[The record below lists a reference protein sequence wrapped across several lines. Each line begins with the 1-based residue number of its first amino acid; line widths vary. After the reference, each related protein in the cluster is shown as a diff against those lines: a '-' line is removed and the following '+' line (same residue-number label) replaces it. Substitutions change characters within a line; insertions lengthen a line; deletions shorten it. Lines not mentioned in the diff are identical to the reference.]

1 MDIASTTARF
11 FLAAVVVLVV
21 CRLVT
26 MVMRRIGQPPVIG
39 EMVAGV
45 LLGPSLLGLV
55 LPGVQ
60 DALFPD
66 SVRPM
71 LYVVSHIGL
80 VAFMFEVGHEF
91 KSRRVRGVG
100 RAAGMISAAGVTAPL
115 LLGMVLV
122 FTIGNHSGVLASGIP
137 LWVSALFVGVTLAIT
152 AFPMLARIIS
162 ERGLTKTRYGSL
174 SMACGALDDGVAWVL
189 LAVVVAAATGD
200 PSHIVMTAGGSV
212 LFVLF
217 LAFVGRPVLAWV
229 FNRKPALPVE
239 QLVLVSAIGLFAAAW
254 YTDTIGL
261 YSVFG
266 GFCLGFVFPSG
277 PVADRVV
284 GMISPVTKTVFLP
297 LFFAYSGLNTQF
309 GLLVSP
315 TLLLLSLAFIVAAI
329 AGKFGG
335 CLAAARLAGERRDV
349 AVRVGVLMNARG
361 LMQLIAL
368 NVGLQQGIATP
379 ALFSALVLVAMVT
392 TIMTS
397 PWLSY
402 LDRREPGKPSHAG
415 ESVEPSRTLT
425 ASAPDDEG
433 EPG

>member
-1 MDIASTTARF
+1 MDIAATTARF

-21 CRLVT
+21 CRGVT
-26 MVMRRIGQPPVIG
+26 VLMRRIGQPPVIG
-39 EMVAGV
+39 EMIAGV

-66 SVRPM
+66 EVRPM

-91 KSRRVRGVG
+91 KAHRVRGVG
-100 RAAGMISAAGVTAPL
+100 RSATMISAAGVTVPL
-115 LLGMVLV
+115 LLGVLLV
-122 FTIGNHSGVLASGIP
+122 VTVGDQAGVLAGGVP
-137 LWVSALFVGVTLAIT
+137 LWASALFVGVTLAIT

-162 ERGLTKTRYGSL
+162 ERGLTGTRFGSL
-174 SMACGALDDGVAWVL
+174 ALACGALDDAVAWVL
-189 LAVVVAAATGD
+189 LAVVIGSATGE
-200 PSHIVMTAGGSV
+200 PGRILVTAGGSV

-217 LAFVGRPVLAWV
+217 VAFVARPALAWV
-229 FNRKPALPVE
+229 FGRRGMTTE
-239 QLVLVSAIGLFAAAW
+239 QLVLVTAVVLFAAAW

-266 GFCLGFVFPSG
+266 GFCLGYVFPSG
-277 PVADRVV
+277 QVADRVV
-284 GMISPVTKTVFLP
+284 ASISPVTKTVFLP

-315 TLLLLSLAFIVAAI
+315 ALLLLSAAFILAAI
-329 AGKFGG
+329 VGKFGG
-335 CLAAARLAGERRDV
+335 CLGAARLAGEKRGD

-368 NVGLQQGIATP
+368 NVGLQTGIATP
-379 ALFSALVLVAMVT
+379 ALFSALVLVALVT
-392 TIMTS
+392 TIMTA
-397 PWLSY
+397 PWLSF
-402 LDRREPGKPSHAG
+402 LDRRESTKSTY
-415 ESVEPSRTLT
+415 VEHPVNQSRTLT
-425 ASAPDDEG
+425 ASHPDDEG
-433 EPG
+433 EP

>member
-11 FLAAVVVLVV
+11 FLAAVVVLVA
-21 CRLVT
+21 CRGVT
-26 MVMRRIGQPPVIG
+26 VLMRRIGQPPVIG
-39 EMVAGV
+39 EMIAGV
-45 LLGPSLLGLV
+45 LLGPSLLGWV
-55 LPGVQ
+55 FPGVQ

-66 SVRPM
+66 AVRPM

-91 KSRRVRGVG
+91 KSQRVRGVG
-100 RAAGMISAAGVTAPL
+100 RSAGLISSAGVTLPL
-115 LLGMVLV
+115 LLGILLVLSV
-122 FTIGNHSGVLASGIP
+122 GNQSSVLAPGVP

-162 ERGLTKTRYGSL
+162 ERGLTGTRFGSL
-174 SMACGALDDGVAWVL
+174 AMACGALDDGVAWVL
-189 LAVVVAAATGD
+189 LAVVVGAATGD
-200 PSHIVMTAGGSV
+200 PSHIVMTAGGTV

-217 LAFVGRPVLAWV
+217 LAFVARPALAWV
-229 FNRKPALPVE
+229 FNRRGMATE
-239 QLVLVSAIGLFAAAW
+239 QLVLVTAVGLFAAAW

-266 GFCLGFVFPSG
+266 GFCLGYVFPSG

-284 GMISPVTKTVFLP
+284 ASISPVTKTVFLP

-309 GLLVSP
+309 GLLGSP
-315 TLLLLSLAFIVAAI
+315 ALLLLSLAFVLAAI
-329 AGKFGG
+329 VGKFGG
-335 CLAAARLAGERRDV
+335 CFTAARLAGEPRSV
-349 AVRVGVLMNARG
+349 AMRVGVLMNARG

-368 NVGLQQGIATP
+368 NVGLQNGIATP
-379 ALFSALVLVAMVT
+379 SLFSALVLVALVT
-392 TIMTS
+392 TIMTA
-397 PWLSY
+397 PWLSF
-402 LDRREPGKPSHAG
+402 LDRREPAKTPHVE

-433 EPG
+433 DPG

>member
-11 FLAAVVVLVV
+11 FLAAVVVLVA
-21 CRLVT
+21 CRGVT
-26 MVMRRIGQPPVIG
+26 VLMRRIGQPPVIG
-39 EMVAGV
+39 EMIAGV
-45 LLGPSLLGLV
+45 LLGPSLLGWV
-55 LPGVQ
+55 FPGVQ

-66 SVRPM
+66 AVRPM

-91 KSRRVRGVG
+91 KSQRVRGVG
-100 RAAGMISAAGVTAPL
+100 RSAGLISSAGVTLPL
-115 LLGMVLV
+115 LLGILLV
-122 FTIGNHSGVLASGIP
+122 VGVGNQSSVLAPGVP

-162 ERGLTKTRYGSL
+162 ERGLTGTRFGSL
-174 SMACGALDDGVAWVL
+174 AMACGALDDGVAWVL
-189 LAVVVAAATGD
+189 LAVVVGAATGD
-200 PSHIVMTAGGSV
+200 PSHIVMTAGGTV

-217 LAFVGRPVLAWV
+217 LAFVARPALAWV
-229 FNRKPALPVE
+229 FNRRGMATE
-239 QLVLVSAIGLFAAAW
+239 QLVLVTAVGLFAAAW

-266 GFCLGFVFPSG
+266 GFCLGYVFPSG

-284 GMISPVTKTVFLP
+284 ASISPVTKTVFLP

-309 GLLVSP
+309 GLLGSP
-315 TLLLLSLAFIVAAI
+315 ALLLLSLAFVLAAI
-329 AGKFGG
+329 VGKFGG
-335 CLAAARLAGERRDV
+335 CFTAARLAGEPRSV
-349 AVRVGVLMNARG
+349 AMRVGVLMNARG

-368 NVGLQQGIATP
+368 NVGLQNGIATP
-379 ALFSALVLVAMVT
+379 SLFSALVLVALVT
-392 TIMTS
+392 TIMTA
-397 PWLSY
+397 PWLSF
-402 LDRREPGKPSHAG
+402 LDRREPAKTPHVE

-433 EPG
+433 DPG

>member
-1 MDIASTTARF
+1 MDIAATTARF

-21 CRLVT
+21 CRAVT
-26 MVMRRIGQPPVIG
+26 VLMRRIGQPPVIG

-55 LPGVQ
+55 FPGVQ

-91 KSRRVRGVG
+91 KSQRVRGVG
-100 RAAGMISAAGVTAPL
+100 RSASLISTAGVTVPL
-115 LLGMVLV
+115 LLGILLV
-122 FTIGNHSGVLASGIP
+122 VTLGNPSGVLAPGIP

-162 ERGLTKTRYGSL
+162 ERGLTGTRFGSL
-174 SMACGALDDGVAWVL
+174 AMACGALDDGVAWVL
-189 LAVVVAAATGD
+189 LAVVVGAATGD
-200 PSHIVMTAGGSV
+200 PSHILMTAGGTV
-212 LFVLF
+212 LFILF
-217 LAFVGRPVLAWV
+217 LAFVGKPLLAWV
-229 FNRKPALPVE
+229 FGRRDLPVE
-239 QLVLVSAIGLFAAAW
+239 QLIVVTAVALFAAAW
-254 YTDTIGL
+254 FTDTIGL

-266 GFCLGFVFPSG
+266 GFCLGYVFPSG
-277 PVADRVV
+277 QVADRVV
-284 GMISPVTKTVFLP
+284 AAISPVTKTVFLP

-315 TLLLLSLAFIVAAI
+315 TLLLMSLAFILAAI
-329 AGKFGG
+329 VGKFGG
-335 CLAAARLAGERRDV
+335 CLAAARLVGEPRPV
-349 AVRVGVLMNARG
+349 AIRVGVLMNARG

-368 NVGLQQGIATP
+368 NVGLQNGIATP
-379 ALFSALVLVAMVT
+379 ALFSALVLVALVT
-392 TIMTS
+392 TIMTA
-397 PWLSY
+397 PWLSF
-402 LDRREPGKPSHAG
+402 LDRREPGKPSHV
-415 ESVEPSRTLT
+415 EQSVEPSRTLT
-425 ASAPDDEG
+425 ASGPDDEG

>member
-1 MDIASTTARF
+1 MDIAATTARF

-26 MVMRRIGQPPVIG
+26 VLMRRIGQPPVIG
-39 EMVAGV
+39 EMIAGV
-45 LLGPSLLGLV
+45 LLGPSLLGWV

-60 DALFPD
+60 DTLFPD

-91 KSRRVRGVG
+91 KSQRARGVG
-100 RAAGMISAAGVTAPL
+100 RAAVMISTAGVTVPL
-115 LLGMVLV
+115 LLGMLLV
-122 FTIGNHSGVLASGIP
+122 VTVGSQSGILAPGIP

-152 AFPMLARIIS
+152 AFPMLARIIT
-162 ERGLTKTRYGSL
+162 ERGLSGTRFGSL
-174 SMACGALDDGVAWVL
+174 SLACGALDDGVAWIM
-189 LAVVVAAATGD
+189 LAVVIGAATGD
-200 PSHIVMTAGGSV
+200 PGQVVTTAGGSV

-217 LAFVGRPVLAWV
+217 LAFVGKPLLVWV
-229 FNRKPALPVE
+229 FGRRMEVE
-239 QLVLVSAIGLFAAAW
+239 QLVLVTAVALFAAAW

-266 GFCLGFVFPSG
+266 GFCLGYVFPSG

-284 GMISPVTKTVFLP
+284 ASISPVTKTVFLP

-315 TLLLLSLAFIVAAI
+315 TLLLLSLAFILAAI
-329 AGKFGG
+329 VGKFGG
-335 CLAAARLAGERRDV
+335 CLAAARLAGEKRPV
-349 AVRVGVLMNARG
+349 AVRVGILMNARG

-368 NVGLQQGIATP
+368 NVGLQNGIATP
-379 ALFSALVLVAMVT
+379 ALFSALVLVALVT
-392 TIMTS
+392 TIMTA
-397 PWLSY
+397 PWLSFV
-402 LDRREPGKPSHAG
+402 DRREPAKTSQVEESVKPSQ
-415 ESVEPSRTLT
+415 P
-425 ASAPDDEG
+425 
-433 EPG
+433 

>member
-1 MDIASTTARF
+1 MDIAATTARF

-21 CRLVT
+21 CRSVT
-26 MVMRRIGQPPVIG
+26 VLMRRIGQPPVIG

-55 LPGVQ
+55 FPGVQ

-91 KSRRVRGVG
+91 KSQRVRGVG
-100 RAAGMISAAGVTAPL
+100 RSASLISTAGVTVPL
-115 LLGMVLV
+115 LLGILLV
-122 FTIGNHSGVLASGIP
+122 VTLGNPSGVLAPGIP

-162 ERGLTKTRYGSL
+162 ERGLTGTRFGSL
-174 SMACGALDDGVAWVL
+174 AMACGALDDGVAWVL
-189 LAVVVAAATGD
+189 LAMVVGAATGD
-200 PSHIVMTAGGSV
+200 PSHILMTAGGTV
-212 LFVLF
+212 LFILF
-217 LAFVGRPVLAWV
+217 LAFVGKPLLASV
-229 FNRKPALPVE
+229 FGRRDLPVE
-239 QLVLVSAIGLFAAAW
+239 QLILVTAVALFAAAW
-254 YTDTIGL
+254 FTDTIGL

-266 GFCLGFVFPSG
+266 GFCLGYVFPSG
-277 PVADRVV
+277 QVADRVV
-284 GMISPVTKTVFLP
+284 AAISPVTKTVFLP

-315 TLLLLSLAFIVAAI
+315 TLLLMSLAFILAAI
-329 AGKFGG
+329 VGKFGG
-335 CLAAARLAGERRDV
+335 CLAAARLVGEPRPV
-349 AVRVGVLMNARG
+349 AIRVGVLMNARG

-368 NVGLQQGIATP
+368 NVGLQNGIATP
-379 ALFSALVLVAMVT
+379 ALFSALVLVALVT
-392 TIMTS
+392 TIMTA
-397 PWLSY
+397 PWLSF
-402 LDRREPGKPSHAG
+402 LDRREPGKPSHV
-415 ESVEPSRTLT
+415 EQSVEPSRTLT
-425 ASAPDDEG
+425 ASGPDDEG

>member
-1 MDIASTTARF
+1 MDIATTTARF

-21 CRLVT
+21 CRLVVV
-26 MVMRRIGQPPVIG
+26 VMRRIGQPPVIG
-39 EMVAGV
+39 EMIAGV

-66 SVRPM
+66 DVRPM

-91 KSRRVRGVG
+91 KSHQVRGVG
-100 RAAGMISAAGVTAPL
+100 RSATMISTAGVTVPL
-115 LLGMVLV
+115 LLGMLLV
-122 FTIGNHSGVLASGIP
+122 FTVGDQSGVLADVP

-152 AFPMLARIIS
+152 AFPMLARIIT
-162 ERGLTKTRYGSL
+162 ERGLTGTRYGSL
-174 SMACGALDDGVAWVL
+174 SLACGALDDGVAWVL
-189 LAVVVAAATGD
+189 LAVVIGAATGD
-200 PSHIVMTAGGSV
+200 PSQVVTTAGGTV

-217 LAFVGRPVLAWV
+217 LAFVAKPALAWV
-229 FNRKPALPVE
+229 FGRGMPVE
-239 QLVLVSAIGLFAAAW
+239 QLVLVTAVALFAAAW
-254 YTDTIGL
+254 FTDTIGL

-266 GFCLGFVFPSG
+266 GFCLGYVFPSG

-284 GMISPVTKTVFLP
+284 AAISPMTKTVFLP

-315 TLLLLSLAFIVAAI
+315 LLLLLSLGFIVAAVV
-329 AGKFGG
+329 GKFGG
-335 CLAAARLAGERRDV
+335 CLAAARLAGERRSD

-368 NVGLQQGIATP
+368 NVGLQTGIATP
-379 ALFSALVLVAMVT
+379 ELFSALVLVALVT
-392 TIMTS
+392 TVMTA
-397 PWLSY
+397 PWLSF
-402 LDRREPGKPSHAG
+402 LDRREPAKPSHV
-415 ESVEPSRTLT
+415 EQSVDSSRTLT
-425 ASAPDDEG
+425 ASHPDDEG
-433 EPG
+433 EP

>member
-1 MDIASTTARF
+1 MDIAATTARF

-21 CRLVT
+21 CRGVAMAL
-26 MVMRRIGQPPVIG
+26 RRVGQPPVIG
-39 EMVAGV
+39 EMIAGV
-45 LLGPSLLGLV
+45 LLGPSLLGLL
-55 LPGVQ
+55 LPDVQ
-60 DALFPD
+60 NALFPED
-66 SVRPM
+66 VRPM

-91 KSRRVRGVG
+91 KSQRVRGVG
-100 RAAGMISAAGVTAPL
+100 RSAGMISAAGVTVPL
-115 LLGMVLV
+115 LLGGLLVLTV
-122 FTIGNHSGVLASGIP
+122 GNQSGVLAPGVP

-162 ERGLTKTRYGSL
+162 ERGLTGTRFGSL

-189 LAVVVAAATGD
+189 LAVVIGAATGD
-200 PSHIVMTAGGSV
+200 PSRIVVTAGGTV

-217 LAFVGRPVLAWV
+217 LAFVGKPLLAWV
-229 FNRKPALPVE
+229 FGRHGMPVE
-239 QLVLVSAIGLFAAAW
+239 QLVLVTAIALFAAAW

-266 GFCLGFVFPSG
+266 GFCLGYVFPSG

-284 GMISPVTKTVFLP
+284 GAISPVTKTVFLP

-315 TLLLLSLAFIVAAI
+315 VLLALSLAFIAAAI
-329 AGKFGG
+329 VGKFGG
-335 CLAAARLAGERRDV
+335 CVVAARLAGEERSD
-349 AVRVGVLMNARG
+349 ALRVGVLMNARG

-368 NVGLQQGIATP
+368 NVGLQTGIATP
-379 ALFSALVLVAMVT
+379 ELFSALVLVALVT
-392 TIMTS
+392 TVMTA

-402 LDRREPGKPSHAG
+402 LDRKQPVTSAREPA
-415 ESVEPSRTLT
+415 SRTLS
-425 ASAPDDEG
+425 ASRPDDEG

>member
-1 MDIASTTARF
+1 MDIAATTARF

-21 CRLVT
+21 CRLVS
-26 MVMRRIGQPPVIG
+26 MLLRRVGQPPVIG

-66 SVRPM
+66 TVRPM

-91 KSRRVRGVG
+91 KSQRTRGVG
-100 RAAGMISAAGVTAPL
+100 RSAMMISSAGVTVPL
-115 LLGMVLV
+115 LLGALVVL
-122 FTIGNHSGVLASGIP
+122 TIGNQPGVLASSVP

-162 ERGLTKTRYGSL
+162 ERGLTGTRFGSL
-174 SMACGALDDGVAWVL
+174 AMACGALDDGVAWVL
-189 LAVVVAAATGD
+189 LAVVIGAATGD
-200 PSHIVMTAGGSV
+200 PSHIIMTAGGSV
-212 LFVLF
+212 LFILF
-217 LAFVGRPVLAWV
+217 LAFVGRPVLAWL
-229 FNRKPALPVE
+229 FGRRGMATE
-239 QLVLVSAIGLFAAAW
+239 QLILVTAVALFASAW
-254 YTDTIGL
+254 FTDTIGL

-266 GFCLGFVFPSG
+266 GFCLGYAFPSG
-277 PVADRVV
+277 AVADRVV
-284 GMISPVTKTVFLP
+284 SSISPVTKTVFLP

-315 TLLLLSLAFIVAAI
+315 SLLLLSLAFILAAI
-329 AGKFGG
+329 VGKFGG
-335 CLAAARLAGERRDV
+335 CLAAARLAGEKKSD
-349 AVRVGVLMNARG
+349 ALRVGVLMNARG

-368 NVGLQQGIATP
+368 NVGLQNGIATP
-379 ALFSALVLVAMVT
+379 ALFSALVLVALVT
-392 TIMTS
+392 TIMTP
-397 PWLSY
+397 PWLSF
-402 LDRREPGKPSHAG
+402 LDRREPAKALHVE
-415 ESVEPSRTLT
+415 ESVKPSRTLT
-425 ASAPDDEG
+425 ASRPDDEG